1 MNYKNLENFQND
13 ILIKEQIIKEFDFL
27 EWILIW
33 ILWEKEKNKDYNNK
47 DEFNEQKLNIYY
59 SLYEIKES
67 LQNQW
72 LNISLVYNR
81 LNIIIDNILDNIPL
95 SDTQK
100 WVEIQ
105 GYFFK
110 LQYYLENIL
119 KDSWVD
125 TYGINKQQKNFTKK
139 VEKIIYS
146 K

>member
-47 DEFNEQKLNIYY
+47 DEFNEQKLNIYD

-72 LNISLVYNR
+72 LNISLIYNR

-119 KDSWVD
+119 KDSWVYV
-125 TYGINKQQKNFTKK
+125 YGITKEQKKFTRK
-139 VEKIIYS
+139 VEKVIYS